1 MTGTFNLLQK
11 QKGMIVHLERYTNHT
26 RSYLRLECVLCLYVS
41 KKERRDTYHKGF
53 VLAHVARFHEGIS
66 PERFERTH
74 SRRPSCWGPHELK
87 KKENKRTGLT
97 TKVMSIRLLY
107 RRGRMSILET
117 IAGRF
122 WIGAGHKNSKPSMF
136 GFSLSLSPEYK
147 AFVCA
152 SRAFR
157 WLPISVSFSFL
168 FPLFFS
174 SFDFSFSLKNASMT
188 TQNVYFHHHHHLFF
202 KLRRKISLVIGQLR

>member
-136 GFSLSLSPEYK
+136 GFSLSLPNIKLLCVPAEPSGGCRFP
-147 AFVCA
+147 
-152 SRAFR
+152 
-157 WLPISVSFSFL
+157 FL
-168 FPLFFS
+168 FLFFFLFFFLLLTFLLAS
-174 SFDFSFSLKNASMT
+174 KTPRWQNRMCTFIIIIIIFSLSWGEKS
-188 TQNVYFHHHHHLFF
+188 
-202 KLRRKISLVIGQLR
+202 RW